1 MTTDVID
8 GVSLRRSREGDLP
21 VVVQVVGEAALF
33 SRPELK
39 VERVSYPVMTPPA
52 ATGVLE
58 SIYWK
63 PEFQYEIVAIEVL
76 RPIRQFTI
84 RRNETTDVAPLAE
97 AIKGTRRV
105 DTVAHRDQRN
115 AVCLRDVAYRI
126 HAHMVPAPHADK
138 PASAYR
144 DQLRRRVRR
153 GPASSAPTW
162 VRGSSARSSVGRTTR
177 PRASTICMRTSASCC
192 TRFTATVAVALAWSG
207 SPPGCKPGFCTCRS
221 GGWNSPFRVGE
232 SDVVAAARRVR
243 GVQWRGDSAFLCKEA
258 GAVPALHRR

>member
-153 GPASSAPTW
+153 GACFQRPYLGTREFSAEFSWPDDTAP
-162 VRGSSARSSVGRTTR
+162 RQHDLHEDIGIMLHSIHRDGGGSPRMEWFSARVQAGVLYVPQRG
-177 PRASTICMRTSASCC
+177 MEL
-192 TRFTATVAVALAWSG
+192 AL
-207 SPPGCKPGFCTCRS
+207 PG
-221 GGWNSPFRVGE
+221 GGV
-232 SDVVAAARRVR
+232 
-243 GVQWRGDSAFLCKEA
+243 
-258 GAVPALHRR
+258 